1 VLQAPNVSVILILAI
16 FFATLWLL
24 NKFLFRPVSAILD
37 EREVESATAA
47 GSLEAAE
54 ASFKAAAQK
63 VENDLAAARRE
74 ALKIRE
80 ETRAD
85 GHRMRD
91 AQVGAAKEE
100 AARRIDTATA
110 EIDGGARRA
119 REELPGKVASIVA
132 LLVEKILGRKA
143 A

>member
-1 VLQAPNVSVILILAI
+1 MILILAI
-16 FFATLWLL
+16 FFATLWLV
-24 NKFLFRPVSAILD
+24 NRFLIRPLSAILD
-37 EREVESATAA
+37 EREAESAAAA
-47 GSLEAAE
+47 GTLEAAE
-54 ASFKAAAQK
+54 ASFRSAAEK

-80 ETRAD
+80 ETRAE

-91 AQVGAAKEE
+91 AQVE
-100 AARRIDTATA
+100 AARSDAAGKIASASA
-110 EIDGGARRA
+110 EIDAGASRA
-119 REELPGKVASIVA
+119 RAELPGKVASIAA

>member
-1 VLQAPNVSVILILAI
+1 MILILVI

-24 NKFLFRPVSAILD
+24 NRFLFRPVSAILE
-37 EREVESATAA
+37 EREIESATAA
-47 GSLEAAE
+47 RSLESAE
-54 ASFKAAAQK
+54 ASFRSAAEK
-63 VENDLAAARRE
+63 VENELAAARRE

-85 GHRMRD
+85 GHRQRS
-91 AQVGAAKEE
+91 AQVEAAKQD
-100 AARRIDTATA
+100 AARSIETAAA

-119 REELPGKVASIVA
+119 REELPGKVAAIVS